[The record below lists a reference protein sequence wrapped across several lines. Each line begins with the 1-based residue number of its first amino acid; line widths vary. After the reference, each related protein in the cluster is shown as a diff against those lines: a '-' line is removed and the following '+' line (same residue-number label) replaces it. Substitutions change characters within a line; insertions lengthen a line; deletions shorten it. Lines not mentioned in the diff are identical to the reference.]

1 MYFTGRALF
10 FFTLL
15 RALWKKQSISFFF
28 PPFSLSFFLVLF
40 LASEAEGVKERSQKH
55 YKLRNFRGDFWVRE
69 RERERGTIWFGL
81 VNARFRGWHQS
92 STRGKP
98 LVSRGRKPVQLIF
111 ANRVGRP
118 STRNRYHPRGGTRRI
133 RFRNTIANV
142 FFAFV
147 YVFDYNE
154 GINLSSILD
163 SENLSRGNKSTHSLI
178 LGCWKSTI
186 EPF

>member
-1 MYFTGRALF
+1 M
-10 FFTLL
+10 
-15 RALWKKQSISFFF
+15 
-28 PPFSLSFFLVLF
+28 
-40 LASEAEGVKERSQKH
+40 
-55 YKLRNFRGDFWVRE
+55 
-69 RERERGTIWFGL
+69 
-81 VNARFRGWHQS
+81 
-92 STRGKP
+92 
-98 LVSRGRKPVQLIF
+98 VSRGRKPVQLIF

-163 SENLSRGNKSTHSLI
+163 SENLSRGNKPTHSLI
-178 LGCWKSTI
+178 LGVDRVRSNDFKNI
-186 EPF
+186 ERTDLIILLEIVYRVYAIFGIIKFILTFHYNCVPN

>member
-1 MYFTGRALF
+1 M
-10 FFTLL
+10 
-15 RALWKKQSISFFF
+15 
-28 PPFSLSFFLVLF
+28 
-40 LASEAEGVKERSQKH
+40 
-55 YKLRNFRGDFWVRE
+55 
-69 RERERGTIWFGL
+69 
-81 VNARFRGWHQS
+81 
-92 STRGKP
+92 
-98 LVSRGRKPVQLIF
+98 SRGRKPVQLIF

-163 SENLSRGNKSTHSLI
+163 SENLSRGNKPTHSLI
-178 LGCWKSTI
+178 LGVDRVRSNDFKNI
-186 EPF
+186 ERIDLIVPD